1 MVLNAFDPWNSSRC
15 TCPSK
20 YSFCPYTGCP
30 HGCLYCYITSYI
42 PRPFE
47 GRAKRDVLQ
56 RLARELR
63 GADVQRRYASMAN
76 SSDPYPPMEREQEIT
91 RRCLELF
98 RERQVPV
105 LVVTKSDLVA
115 RDAGLLAGMQASV
128 SLSVTTLRHDVARR
142 IEPGAPSPS
151 KRLEALR
158 TLSEN
163 GIPCSVRLD
172 PLIPGLTD
180 GEVEDVVSA
189 VAPYCRHVVSSTV
202 KPRSDGLQRLRNAM
216 PDVME
221 QLRLTRR
228 GNTYWLPEE
237 QRRRLMR
244 RVGRTCRAHGLT
256 FASCRE
262 GFAMDAPSC
271 DGGHLLPSRQ

>member
-63 GADVQRRYASMAN
+63 SADVQRRYVSMAN

-115 RDAGLLAGMQASV
+115 RDARA
-128 SLSVTTLRHDVARR
+128 ARR
-142 IEPGAPSPS
+142 HAGVGQPVRDHAPP
-151 KRLEALR
+151 
-158 TLSEN
+158 
-163 GIPCSVRLD
+163 
-172 PLIPGLTD
+172 
-180 GEVEDVVSA
+180 
-189 VAPYCRHVVSSTV
+189 
-202 KPRSDGLQRLRNAM
+202 
-216 PDVME
+216 
-221 QLRLTRR
+221 
-228 GNTYWLPEE
+228 
-237 QRRRLMR
+237 
-244 RVGRTCRAHGLT
+244 
-256 FASCRE
+256 
-262 GFAMDAPSC
+262 
-271 DGGHLLPSRQ
+271 